1 MSSRANI
8 YIDQGTDFQITLELF
23 DGDDDELFI
32 ENFNFYSGIK
42 KMYSTSTLAT
52 FEHTLS
58 NNDLILELSAN
69 TTVNLEPGKYEY
81 DVLMKKQ
88 SGEISKVVE
97 GLAFVVSTIS
107 EVS

>member
-8 YIDQGTDFQITLELF
+8 YIDQGTSFQLTLELF
-23 DGDDDELFI
+23 DADDDELNV
-32 ENFNFYSGIK
+32 EYMTFYSGIRK
-42 KMYSTSTLAT
+42 FYSESNLAS
-52 FEHTLS
+52 FNHTQA
-58 NNDLILELSAN
+58 NNDLILELTAN
-69 TTVNLEPGKYEY
+69 TTATFTPGKYEY

-107 EVS
+107 EAS

>member
-1 MSSRANI
+1 MKLK
-8 YIDQGTDFQITLELF
+8 GTDFQITLELF